1 MAADASSSSGPAL
14 NVFGEL
20 LACCCT
26 NPMTGFYRDG
36 NCRTGPQDVG
46 RHLVCTQ
53 VTTEFL
59 SFSRSRGND
68 LSTPRPEYDF
78 PGLKDGDRWCLCA
91 LRWLEAFEAGM
102 APPVLLAATH
112 LKALQFVPRA
122 ALDQHALDRR

>member
-46 RHLVCTQ
+46 RHLVCAQ

-59 SFSRSRGND
+59 KFSRSRGND

-91 LRWLEAFEAGM
+91 LRWLEAYEVGM

-122 ALDQHALDRR
+122 ALDAHALDRR